1 MIDFWLLS
9 ALLIL
14 VGMLT
19 LIWPLWRTRQQKTV
33 DRTALNV
40 ALYEERVAE
49 LTAQREQGDIT
60 AEQQEQAQQEASRL
74 LLEDTANADTGVRP
88 RKRGGWWQLL
98 VPALLLP
105 VAVVWLY
112 TLWGNPEGL
121 ALQRELQQTSATQ
134 SLPEYIERMERIV
147 RVQPQNGEAW
157 YMLGRAYMSAQQ
169 PEMAAAAFGNSLER
183 VGERP
188 EVLAQLAQARYFAA
202 GNQLDAAAVEALD
215 RALELDAQEPTAL
228 GLMGIAAFE
237 GRDYTGA
244 IGYWTRLLA
253 GMPEDSEGAATIRGG
268 IERAERRLGGDEGE
282 RPQDDPQAVIRVRL
296 ELAANLLENVS
307 EEAVVFLFARDPQGQ
322 PMPLVARRFNPDELP
337 ADVVLGNADAMLPGV
352 RLEPG
357 QQVELIA
364 RLSPDGN
371 VMQGSHEGRLATV
384 TVGAEDAVTLRI
396 DQALE

>member
-1 MIDFWLLS
+1 MTDFWLLS

-19 LIWPLWRTRQQKTV
+19 LVWPLWRTRQQITV
-33 DRTALNV
+33 DRTELNV

-49 LTAQREQGDIT
+49 LTAQYEQGDIS
-60 AEQQEQAQQEASRL
+60 AEQKEQAEQEASRL
-74 LLEDTANADTGVRP
+74 LLEDTANADAGQ
-88 RKRGGWWQLL
+88 RKRMRGGWWQLL
-98 VPALLLP
+98 IPALLLP

-112 TLWGNPEGL
+112 NSWGNPEGL
-121 ALQRELQQTSATQ
+121 ALQRELQHAPAAQ

-147 RVQPQNGEAW
+147 RVQPDNGEGW

-183 VGERP
+183 LGDRP

-202 GNQLDAAAVEALD
+202 GNQLDTPAVEALD

-228 GLMGIAAFE
+228 GLLGIAAFE
-237 GRDYTGA
+237 GGDYSGA
-244 IGYWTRLLA
+244 IGYWNRLLA
-253 GMPEDSEGAATIRGG
+253 GMPEDSEGAATIRTG
-268 IERAERRLGGDEGE
+268 IERAERRLDEQGGEPLVDH
-282 RPQDDPQAVIRVRL
+282 QAVIRIRL
-296 ELAANLLENVS
+296 ELGPGLLDDAS

-322 PMPLVARRFNPDELP
+322 PMPLVARRFDIDELP
-337 ADVVLGNADAMLPGV
+337 ADVVLSNADAMLPGV
-352 RLEPG
+352 SLEQG
-357 QQVELIA
+357 QEVEVIA

-371 VMQGSHEGRLATV
+371 VMQGSHEGRV
-384 TVGAEDAVTLRI
+384 SSVIVGADDSVTLRI